1 MERNSDSQMFN
12 VYLSEGR
19 QRRRISFAVRIYPE
33 MTTLLSMHEGL
44 DVETERGANTA
55 NVFSIQLL
63 ENSRLSCVIESPVAI
78 SGGIGFRGRF

>member
-1 MERNSDSQMFN
+1 
-12 VYLSEGR
+12 
-19 QRRRISFAVRIYPE
+19 

-78 SGGIGFRGRF
+78 SGGIGFRRRF